1 MEFVA
6 AAGLSH
12 FAVDFVYL
20 SDLAVFVP
28 GGMID
33 HLDSYCLED
42 LDWIAQGGLGVVV
55 GVG

>member
-6 AAGLSH
+6 APGLSH